1 MRRELKT
8 LMTEQQQAGTRALSD
23 MDARMNAV
31 KQRMATLEDALDA
44 KVASVSY
51 LAYLPPPP
59 PPSHIISFLTRA
71 LSHMGL
77 IMRKPVLGVSD
88 KVRVKPA
95 FSATETS

>member
-51 LAYLPPPP
+51 LAYLPL
-59 PPSHIISFLTRA
+59 PPSFLPHPLPETYGPRHEKTCLQGFRQSEVQTSL
-71 LSHMGL
+71 LSY
-77 IMRKPVLGVSD
+77 RD
-88 KVRVKPA
+88 
-95 FSATETS
+95 

>member
-44 KVASVSY
+44 KVASVSD
-51 LAYLPPPP
+51 LVYLPPLPHYFLP
-59 PPSHIISFLTRA
+59 HPLPETYGPRHEKTCLRSFQHSEIQTSLLTYR
-71 LSHMGL
+71 
-77 IMRKPVLGVSD
+77 D
-88 KVRVKPA
+88 
-95 FSATETS
+95 

>member
-1 MRRELKT
+1 MRREIKT

-51 LAYLPPPP
+51 FLA
-59 PPSHIISFLTRA
+59 R
-71 LSHMGL
+71 
-77 IMRKPVLGVSD
+77 
-88 KVRVKPA
+88 
-95 FSATETS
+95 